1 MDFVELTVGQVVIS
15 KSGRD
20 KGRPFFIIKVV
31 DENYVLVADGDLR
44 RLDRPK
50 LKKIKHLSKTSTLSE
65 LIRTKIEGEEKI
77 NNAFLRRELE
87 KLGMKS

>member
-1 MDFVELTVGQVVIS
+1 MDFIEIAVGQVVIS
-15 KSGRD
+15 KAGRD

-31 DENYVLVADGDLR
+31 DTNYVLVADGDLR

-50 LKKIKHLSKTSTLSE
+50 LKKIKHLSKTDKISE
-65 LIRTKIEGEEKI
+65 LIKAKISSEEKI

-87 KLGMKS
+87 ELGIKS